1 MIPEELYENEP
12 YKVEQVDENGKTV
25 TVLTGPNGWR
35 TIHRDVRDGGLNLA
49 KALARK
55 LNAAYRE
62 GWYAAMAYKKKVVTI
77 FSGSG

>member
-35 TIHRDVRDGGLNLA
+35 IIHRDVRDGGLNPRQGPRE
-49 KALARK
+49 KAERGISG
-55 LNAAYRE
+55 R
-62 GWYAAMAYKKKVVTI
+62 VVRGNGLQEK
-77 FSGSG
+77 SSDDL